1 MDCSPPGST
10 VHGSFQARLLE
21 WVTISF
27 SRGSSQPRDRTQ
39 SVSLA
44 SPGISKKPP
53 STGRMVL
60 YRSGVNH
67 AVATVVEL
75 GGVPGQT
82 VGLDAGLM
90 AHKRVLNFFLPLL
103 QKAERDAEL
112 KGLEVH
118 SVIPEHTR

>member
-1 MDCSPPGST
+1 MVYYLLDPENSTKSCKSRVQIFIFTLRTLMKSPRPLR
-10 VHGSFQARLLE
+10 AC
-21 WVTISF
+21 
-27 SRGSSQPRDRTQ
+27 
-39 SVSLA
+39 
-44 SPGISKKPP
+44 ISKKPP

-67 AVATVVEL
+67 AVATMVEL

-82 VGLDAGLM
+82 VGLDVGLM

-118 SVIPEHTR
+118 SLIPEHTR

>member
-21 WVTISF
+21 WVAISF

-44 SPGISKKPP
+44 SPGTSKKPP
-53 STGRMVL
+53 SMGRMVL